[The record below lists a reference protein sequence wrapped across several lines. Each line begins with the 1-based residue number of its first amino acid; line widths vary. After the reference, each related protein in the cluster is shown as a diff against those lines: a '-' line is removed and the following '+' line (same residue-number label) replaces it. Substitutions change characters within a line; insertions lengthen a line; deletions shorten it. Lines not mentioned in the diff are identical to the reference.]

1 MRFEKY
7 KITHYLV
14 LLIFLIN
21 LIISSIVY
29 LFNKNKNKNII
40 LMGHKLIGNIQEIK
54 KIESYKGKN
63 FYYLAFNYKDYKK
76 LQGEE
81 KNILSIY
88 YPSHILQ
95 VIKSEIIISSHGIL
109 FHNIFKNFFGIK
121 TFFTGHAIKSNNN
134 KEILREQGLFTEVW
148 LYSNFE
154 KKIYIEECNYK
165 IANLV
170 TTGYPRLDGLNEMIK
185 IKNEIKSSININS
198 DIILYAPTDDRKN
211 KNYIQNNLSPH
222 NLDLYK
228 FFENVATKL
237 NLKFLIKLHINT
249 QLSVDIKEYIT
260 SSKNLIFYDELN
272 NYPDIAPLA
281 ISDMLI
287 TDWSS
292 VFVDYLI
299 SKKSILFLDTPM
311 AYDISGVSKVF
322 NNDSIERIQSFREV
336 EEKIIEEVNNG
347 FKLQEK
353 LKHLSEEIF
362 EGIFMDNNLER
373 CLERLNI

>member
-1 MRFEKY
+1 
-7 KITHYLV
+7 
-14 LLIFLIN
+14 
-21 LIISSIVY
+21 
-29 LFNKNKNKNII
+29 
-40 LMGHKLIGNIQEIK
+40 MGHKLIGNIQEIK
-54 KIESYKGKN
+54 KIESYKGKD
-63 FYYLAFNYKDYKK
+63 FYYLTFNYKDYKK

-81 KNILSIY
+81 KNILSIF
-88 YPSHILQ
+88 YPRHILQ
-95 VIKSEIIISSHGIL
+95 VVKSEIIISSHGIL

-170 TTGYPRLDGLNEMIK
+170 TTGYPRLDALNEMLK
-185 IKNEIKSSININS
+185 IKNEIKSNIEINS
-198 DIILYAPTDDRKN
+198 DIILYAPTDDRRN
-211 KNYIQNNLSPH
+211 KKYIQSKLSPH

>member
-1 MRFEKY
+1 
-7 KITHYLV
+7 
-14 LLIFLIN
+14 
-21 LIISSIVY
+21 
-29 LFNKNKNKNII
+29 
-40 LMGHKLIGNIQEIK
+40 MGHKLIGNIQEIK
-54 KIESYKGKN
+54 KIESYKGRD
-63 FYYLAFNYKDYKK
+63 FYYLTFNYKEYKK

-81 KNILSIY
+81 KNILSIL

-95 VIKSEIIISSHGIL
+95 VVKSEIIISSHGIL

-121 TFFTGHAIKSNNN
+121 TFLTGHAIKSNNN
-134 KEILREQGLFTEVW
+134 KEILREAGLFTEVW

-154 KKIYIEECNYK
+154 KKIYIEECDYK

-170 TTGYPRLDGLNEMIK
+170 ATGYPRLDALNEMLK
-185 IKNEIKSSININS
+185 IKNEIKSNIEINS

-211 KNYIQNNLSPH
+211 KNYIQSKLSPH

-228 FFENVATKL
+228 FFEKVATKL

-336 EEKIIEEVNNG
+336 EEKIIEEVHNG